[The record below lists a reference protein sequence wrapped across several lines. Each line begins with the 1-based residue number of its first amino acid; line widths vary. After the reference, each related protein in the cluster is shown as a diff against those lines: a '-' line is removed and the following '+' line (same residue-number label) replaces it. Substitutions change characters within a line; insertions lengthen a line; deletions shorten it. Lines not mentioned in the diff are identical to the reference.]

1 MVARTISAR
10 RIAATPRLGLMRLSF
25 LIGRPIIFAWDGDVK
40 RSSASR
46 TRGFEAVEW
55 RSAIGKRRS
64 LRRRYRETVL
74 SGAIR
79 RRCCGAGGRGDR
91 GGAGAAALGRALGFE
106 PLELDRRM
114 V

>member
-1 MVARTISAR
+1 VLARTISAR

-25 LIGRPIIFAWDGDVK
+25 LIGRPIIFAGDGDVK

-79 RRCCGAGGRGDR
+79 RRCYRDRGRGDLL
-91 GGAGAAALGRALGFE
+91 GAGAAAPGRARGVA
-106 PLELDRRM
+106 R
-114 V
+114 